1 MRGLGDCR
9 LLAGRRE
16 EGSKKR
22 IRCRCEE
29 NDVEGSGTLAKCLS
43 ACSGSGYVET
53 CTRRYASLYIS
64 LSPPCRIHAQTAD
77 ELPFAGHVDVVDF
90 AEESAAPAR

>member
-1 MRGLGDCR
+1 MGLVAR
-9 LLAGRRE
+9 SAREREREREE

-43 ACSGSGYVET
+43 PCSGYVET
-53 CTRRYASLYIS
+53 WTRR
-64 LSPPCRIHAQTAD
+64 
-77 ELPFAGHVDVVDF
+77 
-90 AEESAAPAR
+90 

>member
-1 MRGLGDCR
+1 MISGRGFWGW
-9 LLAGRRE
+9 LLARLERERE

-43 ACSGSGYVET
+43 PCSGYVET
-53 CTRRYASLYIS
+53 WTRR
-64 LSPPCRIHAQTAD
+64 
-77 ELPFAGHVDVVDF
+77 
-90 AEESAAPAR
+90 